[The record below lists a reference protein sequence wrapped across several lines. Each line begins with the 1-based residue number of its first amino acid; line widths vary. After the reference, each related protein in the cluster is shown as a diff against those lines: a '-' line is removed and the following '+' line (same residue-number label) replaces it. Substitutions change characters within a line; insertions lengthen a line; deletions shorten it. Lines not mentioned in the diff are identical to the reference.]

1 MADAISRLRDILARE
16 PQQERLAEAALLL
29 AQAYDPTLDISAYL
43 RQFDDWADHLN
54 ARFHDHAADAADA
67 AERIEVLNGFLFDE
81 LGFAG
86 DGEHFFDPRNSFLNS
101 VIDRR
106 LGIPISL
113 SVVYIELGRR
123 IGLPLEGVSFPG
135 HFLVTLPVHHGAV
148 VLDPYAEGASLE
160 LGDLER
166 LLRHADREAPVDAAH
181 IATLLAPASL
191 SDILIRMLRNL
202 KGIYWREHDPV
213 EGLRIQDLLLAVAPD
228 LAVEYRDRGIL
239 KQRLGQFS
247 AAVEDFNDYLARQP
261 DALDAE
267 LIRARIVEL
276 NRSPRVLH

>member
-1 MADAISRLRDILARE
+1 MADAISRLRDILASE
-16 PQQERLAEAALLL
+16 PQQGRLAEAALLL

-54 ARFHDHAADAADA
+54 TRLGDHEMDA

-113 SVVYIELGRR
+113 SVIYIELGRR

-135 HFLVTLPVHHGAV
+135 HFLVTLPMHQGAV
-148 VLDPYAEGASLE
+148 VLDPYAEGTSLE
-160 LGDLER
+160 LADLER
-166 LLRHADREAPVDAAH
+166 LLQRADQDGPVDGVH
-181 IATLLAPASL
+181 IAALLTPASL
-191 SDILIRMLRNL
+191 SEILIRMLRNL
-202 KGIYWREHDPV
+202 KGIYWREHHPV
-213 EGLRIQDLLLAVAPD
+213 EGLRIQDLLLAVAPEV
-228 LAVEYRDRGIL
+228 AVEYRDRGIL

-247 AAVEDFNDYLARQP
+247 AAAADFSDYLAREP